1 MHTFK
6 RKRILNVKTSLTCC
20 KWYGK
25 WSICAKCPLLT
36 PSGLIWMSNFVSA
49 WNNLQS
55 CSPSSVWDRPHARR
69 ECGQKISKTFASKI
83 FCILTQWKHSWL
95 KTDHEPGFDVYIY
108 DSIKFNSVSRLYLSW
123 HQPPYNKD
131 YSIFPLHYL
140 PLKSWLLNTLLISPL
155 SCDNR

>member
-1 MHTFK
+1 MYTSIH
-6 RKRILNVKTSLTCC
+6 VKTSLVAN
-20 KWYGK
+20 GK

-55 CSPSSVWDRPHARR
+55 CSPSSVCARPHARR
-69 ECGQKISKTFASKI
+69 VCGQEISKTFASKI
-83 FCILTQWKHSWL
+83 FCILTQL
-95 KTDHEPGFDVYIY
+95 KTDHDLRLIMNQDLMYIY

-140 PLKSWLLNTLLISPL
+140 PLKSWQLNTLLISPL